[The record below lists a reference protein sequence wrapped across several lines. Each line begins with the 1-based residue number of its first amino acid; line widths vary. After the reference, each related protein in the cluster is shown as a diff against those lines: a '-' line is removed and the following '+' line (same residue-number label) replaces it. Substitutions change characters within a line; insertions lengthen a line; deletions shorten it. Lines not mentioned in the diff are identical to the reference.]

1 MTVHQAT
8 LLCWH
13 AERAGLEVL
22 ERALQGLADR
32 DICITHV
39 LYLVQAGREHALP
52 TKTRGVPMEVLP
64 LPVRDPTQHADLY
77 SLLQRHVLPRLESL
91 RGELH
96 VNVSPGT
103 PAMHSVW
110 LILHAGGSLP
120 ARTHLWSSQL
130 DPETKRARVDSVRFP
145 VSTYLAAVHRRAR
158 LEPGRAVYEP
168 QARSLAR
175 REAFERLARY
185 ARVPAAPLLVLGERG
200 TGKTRL
206 VETVVAALKDRSHV
220 VTVACGGLDSSLAE
234 SLLFGHRRGAFTG
247 AASDRKGLLAE
258 ADGGI
263 LFLDEVQD
271 LPRSAQRNLVR
282 VFQDRRRR
290 YRPVG
295 SDKEESVNVEL
306 VCASNLP
313 LSELQERLDADLF
326 DRLSHLIV
334 TVPPLRECRDDLPED
349 WARVWRELRERAD
362 LPTAAPVSGTLE
374 EVLRRHPLHGNLRD
388 LQRLAALLMAWWPHE
403 GSDSALKAALREWDR
418 PTAYPRAQEQGF
430 GQGSRV
436 DRVRWFRARLA
447 RWAKD
452 QHGTWAAA
460 ASALT
465 CDEKTLR
472 QDAALD
478 ESSVG

>member
-1 MTVHQAT
+1 MTAHQAT

-22 ERALQGLADR
+22 ERALHGLAER
-32 DICITHV
+32 GIGITNV
-39 LYLVQAGREHALP
+39 LYLVQDGRARALP
-52 TKTRGVPMEVLP
+52 AKTRGAATEVLT
-64 LPVRDPTQHADLY
+64 LPVRDPTEHAEIY
-77 SLLQRHVLPRLESL
+77 SLLQRLVLPRLEAL
-91 RGELH
+91 QGDLH

-110 LILHAGGSLP
+110 LILHAGGALP
-120 ARTHLWSSQL
+120 SRTRLWSSQL
-130 DPETKRARVDSVRFP
+130 DPHTNRVRIDPVRFP
-145 VSTYLAAVHRRAR
+145 VTTYLAEVHRQAR
-158 LEPGRAVYEP
+158 KEPGRAVYEP
-168 QARSLAR
+168 QARSPAR
-175 REAFERLARY
+175 RDAFERLARY
-185 ARVPAAPLLVLGERG
+185 ARVPAAPLLILGERG

-206 VETVVAALKDRSHV
+206 VETVVAALKNCSHV

-247 AASDRKGLLAE
+247 AASDRKGLLAA

-271 LPRSAQRNLVR
+271 LPRPAQRNLVR
-282 VFQDRRRR
+282 VFQDRLRR

-295 SDKEESVNVEL
+295 SDKEASANVEL

-313 LSELQERLDADLF
+313 LPELRDRLDADLF

-334 TVPPLRECRDDLPED
+334 TVPPLRECRDDVQED
-349 WARVWRELRERAD
+349 WGRVWRELRERD
-362 LPTAAPVSGTLE
+362 DVPTVAPVSRALE
-374 EVLRRHPLHGNLRD
+374 ETLGRHPLHGNLRD
-388 LQRLAALLMAWWPHE
+388 LQRLAALVMAWWPQE
-403 GSDSALKAALREWDR
+403 GSNSAVSAALREWDSFAACAH
-418 PTAYPRAQEQGF
+418 TQEPGL
-430 GQGSRV
+430 GHGSRV

-460 ASALT
+460 AAALT
-465 CDEKTLR
+465 CDEKTIR
-472 QDAALD
+472 QDAAFGEAD
-478 ESSVG
+478 EA